1 MGVSVCFGGRGEG
14 ERMKL
19 AACVNISVN
28 IWLCSW
34 SQYDIC
40 VRCVCVG
47 VCLCVLASHYH
58 VKRADTSSA
67 LVVCMQST
75 KTINALTK
83 FLHKKT
89 ATELQLQQAEYLKKI
104 LLFPFSKTMSFRPFN
119 KTNCKLKTTSK
130 GCFHQLFS
138 LPLQMLLTQAT
149 HAY

>member
-89 ATELQLQQAEYLKKI
+89 ATELQLQQAEYLKKYCCSR
-104 LLFPFSKTMSFRPFN
+104 FPRRCHSGLSTRQTANEKPPVKDVFIS
-119 KTNCKLKTTSK
+119 
-130 GCFHQLFS
+130 CFLYHCRCF
-138 LPLQMLLTQAT
+138 
-149 HAY
+149 